1 LYFYLDYYCF
11 FRLDKKNALVRKPA
25 HSNILLSTIYREIH
39 IAKLFLVRD
48 TKVEQNNEIDKKN
61 AGELY
66 QISSVKFQYNG
77 QSEATLKLGRTRNFQ
92 VFTKFSASM
101 CLA

>member
-1 LYFYLDYYCF
+1 MLLVLLFRLLLF

-48 TKVEQNNEIDKKN
+48 TKVEQNNEIDKKI
-61 AGELY
+61 LCR
-66 QISSVKFQYNG
+66 F
-77 QSEATLKLGRTRNFQ
+77 F
-92 VFTKFSASM
+92 F
-101 CLA
+101 